1 MTEHEAPPA
10 HPTPQP
16 PSQGPIEQVASGQ
29 KMIIY
34 AILINI
40 VTYVLQIAI
49 HPLLGLLAIAAIAL
63 GIIGIINLAKGLGK
77 STGMTVL
84 FVILMFVPCVS
95 IIMLLIL
102 NSEAT
107 KELERAGYRVG
118 LMGASKR

>member
-1 MTEHEAPPA
+1 MTEHDPTA
-10 HPTPQP
+10 HDPTPHP

-40 VTYVLQIAI
+40 VTYVLQIAV
-49 HPLLGLLAIAAIAL
+49 HPFLGLLALAAIAL
-63 GIIGIINLAKGLGK
+63 GIIGIVNLAKGLGK
-77 STGMTVL
+77 STGLTVV

-95 IIMLLIL
+95 LIMLLIL

-107 KELERAGYRVG
+107 RELQRAGYRVG
-118 LMGASKR
+118 LMGASKP